1 MRIAL
6 YEPDIPQN
14 TGNIFRTAAC
24 FGVPVDVIEPCGFLF
39 STKLFRRSGM
49 DYLDHVDVTRHEN
62 WFAFQ
67 TERQTQPP
75 LSRLILLTTKSQHRF
90 TDFSFAPGDI
100 LLFGSESAGV
110 PEHVHQ
116 AADHRLTIPIRPAL
130 RSLNLS
136 SACAMVVCEALRQL
150 TLFPPLSSSEA
161 P

>member
-6 YEPDIPQN
+6 YQPDIPQN
-14 TGNIFRTAAC
+14 SGNIFRTAAC

-62 WFAFQ
+62 WPAFQ
-67 TERQTQPP
+67 AKRQAQKTR
-75 LSRLILLTTKSQHRF
+75 SRLVLFTTKSQDRF
-90 TDFSFAPGDI
+90 TDFSFAPSDI

-110 PEHVHQ
+110 PEPVHQ
-116 AADHRLTIPIRPAL
+116 AADHRLTIPIRPQL
-130 RSLNLS
+130 RSLNLA
-136 SACAMVVCEALRQL
+136 SACAIVVCEALRQL
-150 TLFPPLSSSEA
+150 TLFPPQTHSEA